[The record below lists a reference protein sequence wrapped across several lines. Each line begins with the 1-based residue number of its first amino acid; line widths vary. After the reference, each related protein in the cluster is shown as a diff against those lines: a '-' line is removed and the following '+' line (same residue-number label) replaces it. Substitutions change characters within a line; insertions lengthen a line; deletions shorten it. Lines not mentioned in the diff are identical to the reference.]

1 MAYWGLKYQCC
12 FKAKDD
18 QEYSVYIYKKDYQND
33 RLVYQLTAA
42 ANPFITQ
49 EADSDDP
56 FTPVRGQTGYLRILY
71 QTPVNAS
78 GTMTIEEII
87 EDLVPENNTD
97 IFVRLIKGQYRG
109 SASGSWFLPDS
120 EEPIQWQG
128 FIKAQVFS
136 QRWSGSMKEVE
147 IPVASILETMK
158 SVSISTM
165 PAISLPLYRIIYE
178 AADAILPSS
187 RSFTSSSRVTNET
200 LVWTDVLYSHEM
212 MNFYPNGDNIWSKV
226 YINRSAFLKSK
237 EFTTEGNVKNQYI
250 EGMNF
255 YEILSGIAKLF
266 GLSVRE
272 DGQHLH
278 IHQNSY
284 TSTSIPAF
292 KLTWRYFETGSDN
305 YITWGGLISPKDI
318 AALDFRTTD
327 NQRSITLGR
336 KNAWATL
343 QLNANFQLGI
353 SFPTAP
359 ENEDEVFSILDGAY
373 VPSNKLRVQPHKGL
387 NSLAATYAYTWYLVM
402 PPGATAPKWN
412 PTVNQLGETTT
423 QVYIGSTNPTV
434 FLIDTQTTYT
444 ANVNDAV
451 IYNNKDFVW
460 NGTKWTDYYQYPY
473 EYWQQVFLST
483 PLNNDDNINPLGMAL
498 FPMWQTAGPVYSRT
512 PLRQYM
518 TVGAIPVRFSLD
530 AMGEQKILQQ
540 GHLLTVLPDMYNGDP
555 YPPRTHYKLITIAT
569 EQNYLFSDG
578 YIVINFNA
586 LLINTH
592 HFANPVS
599 NPNPYKDWVEF
610 INSKVDGAQAQFKVQ
625 LRWGSEYWNGSQWVS
640 SEADFTITTDPHS
653 INSNYTS
660 TMNCDDVG
668 GYYIPVP
675 QNVRGNVEFTIL
687 SYFRYGSEDVHCL
700 ILTDMNVQY
709 IPTRST
715 VISTSET
722 NRYMRTILAQGFS
735 EDVEVGL
742 SVGTWNNNIPSVN
755 LLLDSN
761 SAYIQQLVYRPAQG
775 TEEEEDYQAPVLYR
789 PEIRLLEYLQMY
801 YMQKRH
807 IYKATVHKN
816 IEGDVVNFY
825 KDLFQYEGRLFCAV
839 LSSRDWKR
847 DTIRAKFI
855 ESFVKSEE

>member
-12 FKAKDD
+12 FKAKDN

-42 ANPFITQ
+42 ANPFVTQ

-78 GTMTIEEII
+78 GTITIEEVI

-147 IPVASILETMK
+147 IPVASTLETMK

-200 LVWTDVLYSHEM
+200 LVWTDILYSHEM

-255 YEILSGIAKLF
+255 YDILSGVVRLF

-278 IHQNSY
+278 IHQNSFL
-284 TSTSIPAF
+284 SSSLPAF
-292 KLTWRYFETGSDN
+292 KMQWRYFETGSES
-305 YITWGGLISPKDI
+305 YITWGGLITPKNMTE
-318 AALDFRTTD
+318 LDYRTTD

-343 QLNANFQLGI
+343 QLNANFQLGLT
-353 SFPTAP
+353 FPDAP
-359 ENEDEVFSILDGAY
+359 ENEDEVFSALGGPTII
-373 VPSNKLRVQPHKGL
+373 SSQKLRVQPHKGL
-387 NSLAATYAYTWYLVM
+387 SSNAIVYAYTWYLALT
-402 PPGATAPKWN
+402 PSDTAPKWN
-412 PTVNQLGETTT
+412 PNVVQLGETTT
-423 QVYIGSTNPTV
+423 PTHIGGMNNHIYLVETGAYHDAQINEAT
-434 FLIDTQTTYT
+434 FYQ
-444 ANVNDAV
+444 NVDM
-451 IYNNKDFVW
+451 IWD
-460 NGTKWTDYYQYPY
+460 GRKWVDYYQYPY
-473 EYWQQVFLST
+473 EYWQQIFLST
-483 PLNNDDNINPLGMAL
+483 ALNNDDNINPLGEDL
-498 FPMWQTAGPVYSRT
+498 FPTWANLGPVYWRE

-518 TVGAIPVRFSLD
+518 TVGAIPVRFSVD
-530 AMGEQKILQQ
+530 EFGEAKMLQQ
-540 GHLLTVLPDMYNGDP
+540 GHLLTVLPDMFDSYAPQTG
-555 YPPRTHYKLITIAT
+555 YKLVTLKS
-569 EQNYLFSDG
+569 EQTFSFTNG
-578 YIVINFNA
+578 FIVIGFNA
-586 LLINTH
+586 LLIVNH
-592 HFANPVS
+592 HLAQNGD
-599 NPNPYKDWVEF
+599 NPYLNWNEF
-610 INSKVDGAQAQFKVQ
+610 IQQRVENATAIFRCELKWGNLYWDGSAWTTTQSLFDI
-625 LRWGSEYWNGSQWVS
+625 N
-640 SEADFTITTDPHS
+640 TDPHA
-653 INSNYTS
+653 IISNYDATF
-660 TMNCDDVG
+660 NCDDIG
-668 GYYIPVP
+668 GFYIPVP
-675 QNVRGNVEFTIL
+675 ANTNGAPEFSIY
-687 SYFRYGSEDVHCL
+687 SYFKYGSEDVHSL

-709 IPTRST
+709 LPTRST

-742 SVGTWNNNIPSVN
+742 NIGTWNNNIPSVN
-755 LLLDSN
+755 LLLDST
-761 SAYIQQLVYRPAQG
+761 SSYIQKLLYKPAQG
-775 TEEEEDYQAPVLYR
+775 TPGSQDYEKPLYYR
-789 PEIRLLEYLQMY
+789 PELRLLDYMQMY

-825 KDLFQYEGRLFCAV
+825 KDIFEYEGRRFCSV